1 MEIRKAVLKDK
12 KGVGNVLAQSYN
24 IKNIDEGANVF
35 RDELVRKH
43 NFIVAIEN
51 EKIIGTASWVM
62 HGSLKHGLAELD
74 RIAVLPEYRGKGISD
89 KLFEFLVKDIH
100 KFYSSRGFKLRKLYL
115 VTHDD
120 NKMAQEFYKRIGFK
134 YEARLKNHF
143 YKDKDELVLSMFF

>member
-24 IKNIDEGANVF
+24 IKNIDEGANFF

-62 HGSLKHGLAELD
+62 HGLFKHGLAELD
-74 RIAVLPEYRGKGISD
+74 RIAVLPEYRGKGVSD
-89 KLFEFLVKDIH
+89 RLFEFLVKDIQ

-120 NKMAQEFYKRIGFK
+120 NKRAQEFYKRIGFK